1 MSMSAAV
8 LIFLAPQAQ
17 EAAAL
22 SVAACVTQAVLA
34 CAGDAERREC
44 LSEWAGMCESI
55 REEQEQSK

>member
-22 SVAACVTQAVLA
+22 SVAACVSQSVIA
-34 CAGDAERREC
+34 CADDADRREC
-44 LSEWAGMCESI
+44 MSEWSGVCESI
-55 REEQEQSK
+55 REEQERSK